1 VTAIGSPS
9 PITLGPDEG
18 EVLWF
23 LDFLTTVKASGEET
37 DGGLTV
43 MEQIAPFGAGSP
55 LHVHRR
61 EDEWFYVLEGELTIW
76 VDGEV
81 SVAGPGSF
89 ACGPRDVPHTFVVSG
104 LTGARW
110 LLGAAP
116 AGFDDF
122 VRAVAAPALSRAL
135 PPADLPRPTPE
146 QLTELAADYG
156 IEILGPPGIPS

>member
-61 EDEWFYVLEGELTIW
+61 EDEAFWILEGDVTF
-76 VDGEV
+76 EV
-81 SVAGPGSF
+81 GDAVIEARAGDYAF
-89 ACGPRDVPHTFVVSG
+89 GPRDVPHRYRVGEAGCRMLFICAPGGFEG
-104 LTGARW
+104 LVREMSRPAESRTLPPPMTEPPDMARIAAIAEAHGCE
-110 LLGAAP
+110 LLG
-116 AGFDDF
+116 
-122 VRAVAAPALSRAL
+122 
-135 PPADLPRPTPE
+135 
-146 QLTELAADYG
+146 
-156 IEILGPPGIPS
+156 